1 MFAWDAN
8 CNWVGPVGG
17 LQGTLFERG
26 ISFLGTTVNTHL
38 DTPNFPPRI
47 YEYMLKYSEVVRVK
61 DLGEIDERDAA
72 RLAELFAAMSDANRV
87 RILAALMD
95 GERNVGT
102 LAGQVGMTESAVSH
116 QLRYLRQM
124 RLVRARKDGREV
136 FYALD
141 DDHVARLFQLG
152 LEHVQHG

>member
-1 MFAWDAN
+1 
-8 CNWVGPVGG
+8 
-17 LQGTLFERG
+17 
-26 ISFLGTTVNTHL
+26 
-38 DTPNFPPRI
+38 
-47 YEYMLKYSEVVRVK
+47 MLKYSEVVRVK

-102 LAGQVGMTESAVSH
+102 LAAQVGMTESAVSH
-116 QLRYLRQM
+116 QLRHLRQM

-141 DDHVARLFQLG
+141 DDHVTRLFQLG

>member
-1 MFAWDAN
+1 
-8 CNWVGPVGG
+8 
-17 LQGTLFERG
+17 
-26 ISFLGTTVNTHL
+26 
-38 DTPNFPPRI
+38 
-47 YEYMLKYSEVVRVK
+47 MLKYSEVVRVK

-95 GERNVGT
+95 SERNVGT